1 MRDPCLDKQRARA
14 NELLNMPEACLP
26 WEPMPARFSD
36 NWQVVVTHVA
46 EDSGDEATDVAW

>member
-1 MRDPCLDKQRARA
+1 
-14 NELLNMPEACLP
+14 MPEACLP

-46 EDSGDEATDVAW
+46 EDSGDEATDVTW